1 MPLANG
7 FTLSK
12 KKGSEA
18 YVEPQFDY
26 EKKTITYTV
35 RLGGKKPTNEPK
47 LARGANFK
55 CIMCGESTTPDY
67 IKEEALA
74 GRMGSTMIGIIGE
87 GKRQRVF
94 VSPDDEQ
101 ICAARVEKPENYPTG
116 RLSDDRR
123 ALWTPI
129 YGLDTFDKLFTNRQ
143 LRTMVTLSQLVHEV
157 QPIIEKDAIA
167 AGMENDHIR
176 LEDGGSGATAYSQA
190 VAVYL
195 CFAVDREA
203 NYCSAQNGWSG
214 DFIIQVFGRQG
225 IPMVWDFAESNPFSN
240 STGNF
245 MGAVNWVIDAMRNL
259 PGEKQ
264 GYADQHAAQ
273 VDCGIRD
280 YMISTDPPYYDNIGY
295 ADLSDYF
302 YIWMRQSIRDIYPK
316 LFSTMLVPKAEELVA
331 IPYRFDGDS
340 GRAKDFFEAEW
351 NDVNVP
357 FAAFSNEFHPIEL

>member
-157 QPIIEKDAIA
+157 QPSNIIRVRSFKCL
-167 AGMENDHIR
+167 R
-176 LEDGGSGATAYSQA
+176 
-190 VAVYL
+190 
-195 CFAVDREA
+195 
-203 NYCSAQNGWSG
+203 
-214 DFIIQVFGRQG
+214 
-225 IPMVWDFAESNPFSN
+225 
-240 STGNF
+240 
-245 MGAVNWVIDAMRNL
+245 RNR
-259 PGEKQ
+259 
-264 GYADQHAAQ
+264 Y
-273 VDCGIRD
+273 
-280 YMISTDPPYYDNIGY
+280 
-295 ADLSDYF
+295 
-302 YIWMRQSIRDIYPK
+302 
-316 LFSTMLVPKAEELVA
+316 
-331 IPYRFDGDS
+331 
-340 GRAKDFFEAEW
+340 
-351 NDVNVP
+351 
-357 FAAFSNEFHPIEL
+357 